1 MCNGGPD
8 FREMGRIILYF
19 LAMKMGSDSTRKK
32 KKVKSVTFSEMS
44 AKSSGK

>member
-32 KKVKSVTFSEMS
+32 KKSEICDLFRNVS
-44 AKSSGK
+44 KIQW